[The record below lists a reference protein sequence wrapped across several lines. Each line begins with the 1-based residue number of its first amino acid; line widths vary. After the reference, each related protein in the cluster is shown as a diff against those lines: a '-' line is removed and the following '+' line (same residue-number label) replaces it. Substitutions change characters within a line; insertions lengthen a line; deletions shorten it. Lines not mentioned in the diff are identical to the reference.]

1 MTTEPVAYRRF
12 VGVDLAAAPERTGLA
27 ILVEDVA
34 CATLTVECAVL
45 GAGDDEIVHSISAS
59 DRSGVDVPFGWPE
72 SFVQYVVEHREGTMA
87 PVADTGPA
95 WRRGLALRVT
105 DHAVRELTGLNPL
118 SVSTDRIAYPALR
131 WANLAARLRAA
142 GHPVEPDGVG
152 LACEVYPAAALRT
165 WGLPHRAYKKD
176 AHRQARAELVG
187 ALEELVPWLDVTGY
201 RDLCLAHDDVLD
213 AVLSALVAREVHL
226 GRTHRPPAGL
236 LASARREGW
245 IHVPVGPPTP
255 PSPAQPCRARPS
267 STRSTPATPFT
278 PWPGNPV
285 PPTGRVP

>member
-1 MTTEPVAYRRF
+1 MTTEPVAHRRF

-27 ILVEDVA
+27 ILVEDVTRG
-34 CATLTVECAVL
+34 TLTVELAVL
-45 GAGDDEIVHSISAS
+45 GAADDEIVHSISRG

-72 SFVQYVVEHREGTMA
+72 SFVRFVAEHSGGTLV
-87 PVADTGPA
+87 PVADSGPS
-95 WRRGLALRVT
+95 WRRGLALRAT
-105 DHAVRELTGLNPL
+105 DHAVRARTGLNPL

-142 GHPVEPDGVG
+142 GHPMDPDGSG

-165 WGLPHRAYKKD
+165 WGLPHRTYKKD
-176 AHRQARAELVG
+176 AHREARAGLVG
-187 ALEELVPWLDVTGY
+187 ALEELVPWLDVTGH

-226 GRTHRPPAGL
+226 GRTHRPPAEL
-236 LASARREGW
+236 LGAARREGW
-245 IHVPVGPPTP
+245 IHVPVGPPAP
-255 PSPAQPCRARPS
+255 PSPAQPFRVVPARLRP
-267 STRSTPATPFT
+267 RSTPSA
-278 PWPGNPV
+278 PWPGIPV

>member
-1 MTTEPVAYRRF
+1 MSPAGAAVRRF

-27 ILVEDVA
+27 VLVQDEA
-34 CATLTVECAVL
+34 RATLTVERAVL
-45 GAGDDEIVHSISAS
+45 GADDEEILEAIGAG

-72 SFVQYVVEHREGTMA
+72 SFIRLVADHGEGRLR

-95 WRRGLALRVT
+95 WRRGLALRAT
-105 DHAVRELTGLNPL
+105 DVAVRELTGLNPL

-142 GHPVEPDGVG
+142 GHAVGPDGGG

-176 AHRQARAELVG
+176 AHRPVRAALVG
-187 ALEELVPWLDVTGY
+187 ALEELAPWLDLNGC
-201 RDLCLAHDDVLD
+201 REACLAHDDVLD
-213 AVLSALVAREVHL
+213 AVLAALVAREVHL

-236 LASARREGW
+236 RGSARREGW
-245 IHVPVGPPTP
+245 IHVPLGPPTP
-255 PSPAQPCRARPS
+255 LSPL
-267 STRSTPATPFT
+267 
-278 PWPGNPV
+278 PV
-285 PPTGRVP
+285 P

>member
-1 MTTEPVAYRRF
+1 MTATTAAYRRF

-27 ILVEDVA
+27 VLVEDEGGG
-34 CATLTVECAVL
+34 TLTVERAVL
-45 GAGDDEIVHSISAS
+45 GADDDEIIETISTA

-72 SFVQYVVEHREGTMA
+72 SFVRLVAEHGGGELT

-95 WRRGLALRVT
+95 WRRGLALRAT
-105 DHAVRELTGLNPL
+105 DVAVRELTGLNPL

-142 GHPVEPDGVG
+142 AHTVEPDGGG

-176 AHRQARAELVG
+176 AHREARAALVG
-187 ALEELVPWLDVTGY
+187 ALEELIPWLDVNGH
-201 RDLCLAHDDVLD
+201 RDACLVHDDVLD

-226 GRTHRPPAGL
+226 GRTHRPPAEL
-236 LASARREGW
+236 LGRARREGW
-245 IHVPVGPPTP
+245 IHVPLGPPTP
-255 PSPAQPCRARPS
+255 PSTAETS
-267 STRSTPATPFT
+267 
-278 PWPGNPV
+278 
-285 PPTGRVP
+285 PTAS